1 MSIVRAVLFD
11 LGGTLIR
18 TAPIPDI
25 FMRILR
31 KHGIN
36 PPLSA
41 DETDFPR
48 FMDEM
53 SLESFRLPYMEF
65 WRIYNIKI
73 LKRLGVKGD
82 LEGIADMITLEW
94 WDNADLEVYPDVPE
108 TLSMLRSRGLK
119 TGIVSNGFQL
129 DIREVLSRTG
139 LEGMFEVT
147 VGVDDVGEPKPRVK
161 IFHHALELLKIK
173 PCEAIFVGDDPKA
186 DYEGAEAAGMKPILI
201 DREGI
206 IHGDYRRI
214 RDLREIAE
222 YL

>member
-1 MSIVRAVLFD
+1 MSIIRAVLFD

-36 PPLSA
+36 PPLNA

-53 SLESFRLPYMEF
+53 SPESFRLPYMEF

-73 LKRLGVKGD
+73 LRRLGVKDD
-82 LEGIADMITLEW
+82 LERIADMITLEW

-119 TGIVSNGFQL
+119 TGTVSNGFQL

-173 PCEAIFVGDDPKA
+173 PYEAIFVGDDPKA
-186 DYEGAEAAGMKPILI
+186 DYEGAMAAGMKPILI
-201 DREGI
+201 DRKGI
-206 IHGDYRRI
+206 IRGDYRRI
-214 RDLREIAE
+214 RDLREIAD

>member
-1 MSIVRAVLFD
+1 MSGVRAVLFD

-18 TAPIPDI
+18 TASIPDI

-53 SLESFRLPYMEF
+53 SPESFRLPYMEF

-94 WDNADLEVYPDVPE
+94 WDNADIEVYPDVPE
-108 TLSMLRSRGLK
+108 TLNMLRSRGLK

-139 LEGMFEVT
+139 LEGIFEVT

-161 IFHHALELLKIK
+161 IFHRALELLKIK

-186 DYEGAEAAGMKPILI
+186 DYEGAMAAGMKPILI
-201 DREGI
+201 DRKGI
-206 IHGDYRRI
+206 IRGDYRRI
-214 RDLREIAE
+214 RDLREIAD